1 MITYIIIAICS
12 AAAAGAAA
20 WLVSRS
26 VYKSQMEVKEL
37 SLRNECDSQILTLKK
52 ELESAALVHQ
62 SELNAR
68 TEILKKEN
76 EALKEMFSKEKE
88 NAQQM
93 SRQTQENYEKA
104 LKEMKETVVNSMTA
118 ETEKLLKTREKELKE
133 GNQTNMDGIL
143 KPLKESIS
151 AMEKAMKDNADSHLK
166 STTELS
172 EQLKNAVKE
181 MQEKTSDVGR
191 KADTLS
197 EALTG
202 KPKVQGCFG
211 ENFLDAILA
220 GEGLQEGTHYTREAA
235 NDDLS
240 RPDFVFHFKDGYEE
254 KDLVVDSK
262 VSLTAFVD
270 YMNATTPEDKASA
283 LDRHIKSVRK
293 HIDELSRKEYAKK
306 RAKSFAD
313 YVLMF
318 MPRDMAFR
326 VALEADPML
335 WQEAYQKNVL
345 IATEQTIMPFLKII
359 QLTWNKFQQDTN
371 TQKITIAAQN
381 MIDRVGAFYDA
392 YIDLGKKLKSVTT
405 AYNSGVSKLKEGGQS
420 ITTSAKQVMEL
431 GVKRSKG
438 KEFIVPDQMIEI
450 ESDNE

>member
-1 MITYIIIAICS
+1 MITTIVIALCS
-12 AAAAGAAA
+12 AIAAGIAA
-20 WLVSRS
+20 WSLTSS
-26 VYKSQMEVKEL
+26 IYKSKIEGQALIHKSEL
-37 SLRNECDSQILTLKK
+37 NTQIELLKK
-52 ELESAALVHQ
+52 EKESSA
-62 SELNAR
+62 EMAR
-68 TEILKKEN
+68 Q
-76 EALKEMFSKEKE
+76 A
-88 NAQQM
+88 
-93 SRQTQENYEKA
+93 QENYERA
-104 LKEMKETVVNSMTA
+104 LKEMKETVVSSMTA

-143 KPLKESIS
+143 KPLKESIT
-151 AMEKAMKDNADSHLK
+151 AMEKAMKDNAVSHLK

-172 EQLKNAVKE
+172 EQLKQAVKE

-240 RPDFVFHFKDGYEE
+240 RPDFVFHFKDGFEE

-270 YMNATTPEDKASA
+270 YMNAENPEDKKEA

-326 VALEADPML
+326 VALEAEPLL

-371 TQKITIAAQN
+371 TQKITVAAQN

-392 YIDLGKKLKSVTT
+392 YTDLGKKLKAVNTS
-405 AYNSGVSKLKEGGQS
+405 YNSGISKLKEGGQS

-431 GVKRSKG
+431 GIKRSKG

-450 ESDNE
+450 ESEIE

>member
-1 MITYIIIAICS
+1 MITSIIIAIC
-12 AAAAGAAA
+12 AGAAA
-20 WLVSRS
+20 GVAVWLTSRS
-26 VYKSQMEVKEL
+26 IYRSQMEVREL
-37 SLRNECDSQILTLKK
+37 SLRNEYDAQVLALKK
-52 ELESAALVHQ
+52 ELESQAMLHQ
-62 SELNAR
+62 SELNAK
-68 TEILKKEN
+68 TEALKKE
-76 EALKEMFSKEKE
+76 KES
-88 NAQQM
+88 AQEM
-93 SRQTQENYEKA
+93 VRQAQENYEKA
-104 LKEMKETVVNSMTA
+104 LKEMKETVVSSMTA

-172 EQLKNAVKE
+172 EQLKRAVKD

-270 YMNATTPEDKASA
+270 YMNAATPEDKASA

-371 TQKITIAAQN
+371 TQKITTAAQN

-405 AYNSGVSKLKEGGQS
+405 AYNSGISKLKEGGQS

>member
-1 MITYIIIAICS
+1 MITTIVIALCS
-12 AAAAGAAA
+12 AIAAGIAA
-20 WLVSRS
+20 WVLTSS
-26 VYKSQMEVKEL
+26 IYKSKIEGQALIHKSEL
-37 SLRNECDSQILTLKK
+37 NTQIELLKK
-52 ELESAALVHQ
+52 EKESSA
-62 SELNAR
+62 EMAR
-68 TEILKKEN
+68 Q
-76 EALKEMFSKEKE
+76 A
-88 NAQQM
+88 
-93 SRQTQENYEKA
+93 QENYERA
-104 LKEMKETVVNSMTA
+104 LKEMKETVVSSMTA

-151 AMEKAMKDNADSHLK
+151 AMEKAMKDNAVSHLK

-172 EQLKNAVKE
+172 EQLKQAVKE

-240 RPDFVFHFKDGYEE
+240 RPDFVFHFKDGFEE

-270 YMNATTPEDKASA
+270 YMNAENPEDKKEA

-326 VALEADPML
+326 VALEAEPLL

-371 TQKITIAAQN
+371 TQKITVAAQN

-392 YIDLGKKLKSVTT
+392 YTDLGKKLKAVNTS
-405 AYNSGVSKLKEGGQS
+405 YNSGISKLKEGGQS

-431 GVKRSKG
+431 GIRRSKG
-438 KEFIVPDQMIEI
+438 KDFVVPDQMIELESEI
-450 ESDNE
+450 E

>member
-1 MITYIIIAICS
+1 MVICIVIAAC
-12 AAAAGAAA
+12 AALVAGAAV
-20 WLVSRS
+20 WMVLRS
-26 VYKSQMEVKEL
+26 TYKSQMETREL
-37 SLRNECDSQILTLKK
+37 LLRNEYDSQILSLKK
-52 ELESAALVHQ
+52 ELESQALLHQ
-62 SELNAR
+62 SEVNSQ
-68 TEILKKEN
+68 KE
-76 EALKEMFSKEKE
+76 
-88 NAQQM
+88 M
-93 SRQTQENYEKA
+93 SRQAQENYEKA

-118 ETEKLLKTREKELKE
+118 ETEKLLKAREKELKE
-133 GNQTNMDGIL
+133 GNQNNMDGIL

-151 AMEKAMKDNADSHLK
+151 AMEKAMKDNASSHLE
-166 STTELS
+166 TTAKLS

-235 NDDLS
+235 NEDLS

-270 YMNATTPEDKASA
+270 YMNATTPEEKSAA

-392 YIDLGKKLKSVTT
+392 YIDLGKKLKSVTS
-405 AYNSGVSKLKEGGQS
+405 AYNSGISKLKEGGQS

>member
-1 MITYIIIAICS
+1 MVICIVIAAC
-12 AAAAGAAA
+12 AALVAGAAV
-20 WLVSRS
+20 WMVLRS
-26 VYKSQMEVKEL
+26 TYKSQMETREL
-37 SLRNECDSQILTLKK
+37 LLRNEYDSQILSLKK
-52 ELESAALVHQ
+52 ELESQALLHQ
-62 SELNAR
+62 SEVNSQ
-68 TEILKKEN
+68 KE
-76 EALKEMFSKEKE
+76 
-88 NAQQM
+88 M
-93 SRQTQENYEKA
+93 SRQAQENYEKA

-118 ETEKLLKTREKELKE
+118 ETEKLLKAREKELKE
-133 GNQTNMDGIL
+133 DNQNNMDGIL

-151 AMEKAMKDNADSHLK
+151 AMEKAMKDNASSHLE
-166 STTELS
+166 TTAKLS

-235 NDDLS
+235 NEDLS

-270 YMNATTPEDKASA
+270 YMNATTPEEKSAA

-293 HIDELSRKEYAKK
+293 HIEELSRKEYAKK

-371 TQKITIAAQN
+371 TQKITVAAQN

-392 YIDLGKKLKSVTT
+392 YIDLGKKLKSVTS
-405 AYNSGVSKLKEGGQS
+405 AYNSGISKLKEGGQS

>member
-1 MITYIIIAICS
+1 MVICIVIAAC
-12 AAAAGAAA
+12 AALVAGAAV
-20 WLVSRS
+20 WMVLRS
-26 VYKSQMEVKEL
+26 TYKSQMETREL
-37 SLRNECDSQILTLKK
+37 LLRNEYDSQILSLKK
-52 ELESAALVHQ
+52 ELESQALLHQ
-62 SELNAR
+62 SEVNSQ
-68 TEILKKEN
+68 KE
-76 EALKEMFSKEKE
+76 
-88 NAQQM
+88 M
-93 SRQTQENYEKA
+93 SRQAQENYEKA

-118 ETEKLLKTREKELKE
+118 ETEKLLKAREKELKE
-133 GNQTNMDGIL
+133 GNQNNMDGIL

-151 AMEKAMKDNADSHLK
+151 AMEKAMKDNASSHLE
-166 STTELS
+166 TTAKLS

-235 NDDLS
+235 NEDLS

-270 YMNATTPEDKASA
+270 YMNATTPEEKSAA

-293 HIDELSRKEYAKK
+293 HIEELSRKEYAKK

-371 TQKITIAAQN
+371 TQKITVAAQN

-392 YIDLGKKLKSVTT
+392 YIDLGKKLKSVTS
-405 AYNSGVSKLKEGGQS
+405 AYNSGITKLKEGGQS

-431 GVKRSKG
+431 GVKRS
-438 KEFIVPDQMIEI
+438 
-450 ESDNE
+450 